1 MGTVLINLVGI
12 VVGLLVLGF
21 VTRFLVGRNRLR
33 ELDRDF
39 SIELSCTRERAVGVA
54 ANAARGVMWQVQF
67 NQNGLLTR
75 HINARNVIH
84 VAVSE
89 HPGRP
94 GRCTAKVWARCSL
107 ADSAFFPQPKAYL
120 DTRRKRDKILR
131 LLSAYRLAPDRD
143 ATIG

>member
-1 MGTVLINLVGI
+1 MSTVALWGFL
-12 VVGLLVLGF
+12 GLLILGF

-39 SIELSCTRERAVGVA
+39 SVELSCARERALNVA

-84 VAVSE
+84 VAISE
-89 HPGRP
+89 HPARP
-94 GRCTAKVWARCSL
+94 GCSTVKVWARCSL
-107 ADSAFFPQPKAYL
+107 ADSVFFSRPKAYL
-120 DTRRKRDKILR
+120 DTRRKRDRIVR
-131 LLSAYRLAPDRD
+131 MLSTYRQAPDRD
-143 ATIG
+143 DRLSR